1 MAETARRP
9 SPVIL
14 VSAAQSGAAA
24 LRQMLTR
31 HPAIAIAPEFDFLVE
46 AIRPDGRLM
55 KRDAFLRSIEF
66 DPGFRGLGLTIP
78 VEGSLSGIAHGLLDQ
93 VAASKA
99 SATVVGFT
107 LDRHFDRVLSLWP
120 EARFIHLVRD
130 GRDCAHAMITAGRAG
145 TMWHG
150 IADWVEAEMLWDR
163 MAHRLA
169 PERRINVSY
178 EALASEPEAELRRL
192 TDFLSLPFDPA
203 VLEQHGLP
211 DHQDAGL
218 WRRANPA
225 DRAAA
230 EHRAARW
237 LLHNGYFLS
246 GTVRPPSALRRM
258 ALAARNRMVVASRRR
273 TLLGTKAWLKSCLP
287 SILRRG
293 SD

>member
-31 HPAIAIAPEFDFLVE
+31 HPAIAIAPEFDFLVD
-46 AIRPDGRLM
+46 AISPDGRLK
-55 KRDAFLRSIEF
+55 KRDAFLRSIAC
-66 DPGFRGLGLTIP
+66 DPDFTRLGLTIP

-93 VAASKA
+93 LAASKPGA
-99 SATVVGFT
+99 MVVGFT
-107 LDRHFDRVLSLWP
+107 LHRHFDRVLSLWP

-130 GRDCAHAMITAGRAG
+130 GRDCAHAMIIAGRAG

-163 MAHRLA
+163 MAQRLA
-169 PERRINVSY
+169 PERRISVSY

-192 TDFLSLPFDPA
+192 TAFLGLPFDPA
-203 VLEQHGLP
+203 MVAQRGLQG
-211 DHQDAGL
+211 HADAGL
-218 WRRANPA
+218 WRKTSPA
-225 DRAAA
+225 ERAAA

-246 GTVRPPSALRRM
+246 GTVRPPSALRRV
-258 ALAARNRMVVASRRR
+258 ALSARNRMIIASRRR
-273 TLLGTKAWLKSCLP
+273 TLLGTKAWLMSCLP
-287 SILRRG
+287 SILRHG